1 MEFTLNDVFSSIHKT
16 TNALP
21 IGNPAHRIR
30 FGEHPSRFMG
40 QGPDFY
46 QIVEYDHEK
55 HTVNQIQWHLTDANG
70 TVFVREAKVTKDFEV
85 IILGDLSTSMMFR
98 TDYSTKLRLL
108 FETLGN
114 IGLTCFH
121 AQDSMGF
128 IGFADDIIFDE
139 HPKIGEGPVYHL
151 LEELYKFFKGIEKDG
166 KGPILRKGTSY
177 QRVFEHLAAKYLNK
191 HCFIVVLSDFIGAE
205 ELFNSQVLQ
214 DVASQHEIVFLFLDD
229 PNEFKLTSW
238 LSRRLKIRF
247 GYLRLSNIETG
258 EKATISLR
266 KYLKMGKKV
275 REKRKEARNRLRD
288 ARIDSMV
295 LEYTKDG
302 KHFERLYRFW
312 LQRQDM
318 IKTGSLMTGQ

>member
-16 TNALP
+16 ANALP

-40 QGPDFY
+40 HGPDFY

-55 HTVNQIQWHLTDANG
+55 HTVNQIQWHLTDPYG
-70 TVFVREAKVTKDFEV
+70 TVFVREAKVTKDFET
-85 IILGDLSTSMMFR
+85 IILGDLSASMMF
-98 TDYSTKLRLL
+98 KLRLF

-114 IGLTCFH
+114 IGLTCSH
-121 AQDSMGF
+121 AQDPMGF
-128 IGFADDIIFDE
+128 IGFADNIIFNE
-139 HPKIGEGPVYHL
+139 RPKVGEDQVYYL
-151 LEELYKFFKGIEKDG
+151 LEKLYKFFEDIEKDG
-166 KGPILRKGTSY
+166 RGPIIRKGTNY
-177 QRVFEHLAAKYLNK
+177 QRIFEYVAAKYLNK
-191 HCFIVVLSDFIGAE
+191 HCFIIVLSDFIGAE
-205 ELFNSQVLQ
+205 EFFDSQILK
-214 DVASQHEIVFLFLDD
+214 DVASQHEVVFLFLDD
-229 PNEFKLTSW
+229 PSEFKVTSW
-238 LSRRLKIRF
+238 LSRRLKIGF

-258 EKATISLR
+258 GKVTISLR
-266 KYLKMGKKV
+266 KYIKIGKQI

-295 LEYTKDG
+295 LEYTKNG

-312 LQRQDM
+312 LQRQDL